1 MVDMEKPEFVRM
13 QSVPYVMLKPHEVRV
28 KLQEGIAQLEDL
40 FGMDLDSLI
49 IVARHY
55 NWN

>member
-1 MVDMEKPEFVRM
+1 MVDMDKPEFVRM

-49 IVARHY
+49 IVARHF